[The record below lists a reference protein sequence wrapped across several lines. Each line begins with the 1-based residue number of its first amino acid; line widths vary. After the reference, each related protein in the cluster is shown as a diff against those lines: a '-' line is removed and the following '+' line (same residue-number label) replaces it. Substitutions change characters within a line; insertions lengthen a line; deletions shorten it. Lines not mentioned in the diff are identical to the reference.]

1 MTLPDPTAPPVTVGL
16 APINAAEVN
25 NTVGQHLRGF
35 MATKVTIG
43 QDKDWLGTV
52 DLQAAPYYFTAE
64 QETLIKSAVNDL
76 DTSLDAIDTTFISRL
91 IGM

>member
-1 MTLPDPTAPPVTVGL
+1 MTVPIEPTSPPTVGL
-16 APINAAEVN
+16 APLSAQEVN

-35 MATKVTIG
+35 AAMKVTIG
-43 QDKDWLGTV
+43 QDRDWLATV
-52 DLQAAPYYFTAE
+52 NLQAAPYYFSAD

-76 DTSLDAIDTTFISRL
+76 DASLDAIDMTFISRL